1 MAMVV
6 RGLALFGAAMLLV
19 GVAIGYIVRGWK

>member
-6 RGLALFGAAMLLV
+6 QGLALFGAAMLLV
-19 GVAIGYIVRGWK
+19 GVATGYIVRGWK